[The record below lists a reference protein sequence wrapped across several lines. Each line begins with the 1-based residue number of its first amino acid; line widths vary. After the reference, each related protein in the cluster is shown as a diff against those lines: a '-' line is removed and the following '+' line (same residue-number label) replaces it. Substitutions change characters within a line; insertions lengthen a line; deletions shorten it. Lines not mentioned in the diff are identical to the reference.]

1 MRAWIVTAATGAV
14 LLGWATTPVLANDGT
29 GKGHGSSGPV
39 ALSAAQPD
47 FEAQQIGRVVAVDPA
62 GMTLKCHWAA
72 EEWTYR
78 VTPRTTFRRN
88 GANASL
94 ADLKSGDVV
103 EVLFHR
109 EGPNQVADAVMVSTQ

>member
-1 MRAWIVTAATGAV
+1 MRAWIVTAAIGAV
-14 LLGWATTPVLANDGT
+14 LLASPAVANDGT
-29 GKGHGSSGPV
+29 GKGHGSGGPIG
-39 ALSAAQPD
+39 LRAAQPD

-62 GMTLKCHWAA
+62 GMILKCHWAA
-72 EEWTYR
+72 EEWTYHI
-78 VTPRTTFRRN
+78 TPRTNFRRN

-109 EGPNQVADAVMVSTQ
+109 EGPNQVADAVMVST